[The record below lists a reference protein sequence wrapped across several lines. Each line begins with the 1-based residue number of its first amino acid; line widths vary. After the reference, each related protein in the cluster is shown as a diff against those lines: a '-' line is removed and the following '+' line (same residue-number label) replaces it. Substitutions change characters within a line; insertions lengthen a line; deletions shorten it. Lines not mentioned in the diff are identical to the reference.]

1 MSNQFYTYFQLGISH
16 ITDLNGYDHIVFL
29 VALCAGYALK
39 DVRRVAILITAF
51 TIGHSITLALAA
63 LQVISPWYALIEK
76 LIPCTIIFT
85 ALYTVYAD
93 EPDFSSRNITNTR
106 AFRLKYLGALVFGF
120 IHGLAFSNYFRALQG
135 EGQTIVKPLL
145 AFNLGIEAGQLCIIF
160 FILFLSFLVL
170 NIFGISLKSWR
181 QFVSGAAFG
190 IAVTL
195 LLK

>member
-1 MSNQFYTYFQLGISH
+1 MSTQFYTFFQLGISH

-29 VALCAGYALK
+29 IALCAGYALK
-39 DVRRVAILITAF
+39 DIRRVAILITAF
-51 TIGHSITLALAA
+51 TLGHSITLALAA
-63 LQVISPWYALIEK
+63 MQFISPWYALVEK
-76 LIPCTIIFT
+76 LIPITIIFT

-93 EPDFSSRNITNTR
+93 ESDFTSKDVSKSR

-120 IHGLAFSNYFRALQG
+120 IHGLAFSNYFRVLQG
-135 EGQTIVKPLL
+135 EGQNIVKPLL

-160 FILFLSFLVL
+160 FILSLSFVVL
-170 NIFGISLKSWR
+170 SIFKISLKSWR

-195 LLK
+195 LIK